1 LLFDVPATIL
11 TPGISSSTDKRKP
24 TMFSGGTG
32 IETPRAGIEFQ
43 NVSFSYPGMS
53 TPLIEEFSCC
63 FYRGWTGVVGA
74 NGAGK
79 TTLLKLATA
88 LLTPEGGEI
97 RSPAYTLYCEQRTDE
112 IPVHFDDLV
121 RAEHRDAVLIRTD
134 LGIESDWLD
143 RWATLSHGER
153 KRAQVGVML
162 WRRPD
167 VLAVDEPTNHLDAVA
182 ISLLAR
188 ALRKYRGVGLLV
200 SHDRDLLDL
209 LCGHCLFV
217 DPPEIILRRGG
228 FTKAWEE
235 SQRDSLAQE
244 RRLKRARA
252 ERKKIQRESVRR
264 RDEASKSDRKR
275 SKRGLARKDSDGR
288 EKIDRARV
296 SGKDAV
302 AGKLYRQIQGRLNQA
317 RKKESEVQTKK
328 THRMGIWLPGSHS
341 KRDLLFAIAAE
352 FLHLGGNRFLR
363 HAGLVMQPDDRIALT
378 GPNGT
383 GKSSLVRRIVTSVNV
398 PANRLTYVPQE
409 IDAADSARILADARA
424 LPNKKLGFMM
434 TVISRLGSRPHRL
447 LESVEPS
454 PGETRKLLL
463 AMGIAKEPHLIVM
476 DEPTNHMDLPS
487 IQCLEDA
494 LRNCPC
500 GLLLVSH
507 DMQFLKR
514 LTKKRWDIAP
524 LSGTE
529 AESRTGAS
537 DIPVGE
543 DRPVGFEI
551 REMEWD

>member
-1 LLFDVPATIL
+1 MSLV
-11 TPGISSSTDKRKP
+11 GID
-24 TMFSGGTG
+24 
-32 IETPRAGIEFQ
+32 FQ
-43 NVSFSYPGMS
+43 NVTFSYPGMT
-53 TPLIEEFSCC
+53 TPLIESFTCR
-63 FYRGWTGVVGA
+63 FYEGWTGVVGA

-88 LLTPEGGEI
+88 LLAPEEGEI
-97 RSPAYTLYCEQRTDE
+97 RSPDHTLYCEQRTDDPPAQFE
-112 IPVHFDDLV
+112 GLIH
-121 RAEHRDAVLIRTD
+121 AEERDAVLIKAD
-134 LGIESDWLD
+134 LGIENDWLE
-143 RWATLSHGER
+143 RWDTLSHGER

-167 VLAVDEPTNHLDAVA
+167 VLAVDEPTNHLDSGA
-182 ISLLAR
+182 ISLLAG
-188 ALRKYRGVGLLV
+188 ALQKYRGVGLLV

-235 SQRDSLAQE
+235 SQRDALAQE

-252 ERKKIQRESVRR
+252 KRRKIERESARR
-264 RDEASKSDRKR
+264 RDEASQSDQKR

-288 EKIDRARV
+288 EKIDRARA

-302 AGKLYRQIQGRLNQA
+302 AGKLYRQIQGRLRQA
-317 RKKESEVQTKK
+317 RKEESQVKAKK
-328 THRMGIWLPGSHS
+328 IHRMGIWLPGTES
-341 KRDLLFAIAAE
+341 KRDLLFEIEKGAM
-352 FLHLGGNRFLR
+352 HLGGDRYL
-363 HAGLVMQPDDRIALT
+363 HHDGLVVQPDDRIALT

-383 GKSSLVRRIVTSVNV
+383 GKSTLVRRIVASANV
-398 PANRLTYVPQE
+398 PAGRLTYVPQE
-409 IDAADSARILADARA
+409 IDVDESARILSAVRE
-424 LPNKKLGFMM
+424 LPNKTLGFMM

-447 LESVEPS
+447 LDSVEPS

-494 LRNCPC
+494 LRDCPC

-507 DMQFLKR
+507 DLKFLKE
-514 LTKKRWDIAP
+514 LTKKRWDIARRPGTKAASGAQVPELPAGESHP
-524 LSGTE
+524 LE
-529 AESRTGAS
+529 
-537 DIPVGE
+537 
-543 DRPVGFEI
+543 FEI
-551 REMEWD
+551 REVDWD